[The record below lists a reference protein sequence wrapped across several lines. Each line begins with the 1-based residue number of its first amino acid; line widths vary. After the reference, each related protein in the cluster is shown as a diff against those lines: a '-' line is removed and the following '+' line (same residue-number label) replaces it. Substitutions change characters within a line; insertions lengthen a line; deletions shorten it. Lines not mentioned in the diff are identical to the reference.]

1 MNRNLIMK
9 QCSATLMMA
18 FKDYLYQAK
27 VFRFTK
33 SVENTLLP
41 VHVAE
46 RSWRPFSSLIA
57 LWASRTGR
65 TGRTYGTWAL
75 IYG

>member
-9 QCSATLMMA
+9 QCSATLMIA

-41 VHVAE
+41 VHIAG

-57 LWASRTGR
+57 LWAGR